1 MDELKERLIHLL
13 HFPNISW
20 TAVYKLLKKDP
31 HLSSLYQQT
40 ANDLQQ
46 YFSSKHNS
54 SFETSPQFTES
65 IHDQIHQYKSNDI
78 QVISIF
84 DKEYPESL
92 KQIYQP
98 PWAIFAKGN
107 LSLLGRGPKLA
118 VVGSRQGS
126 QYGKSAIRFIFPRL
140 IEKGVVIVSG
150 LAKGIDTFAHES
162 AIHLNGSTIAVI
174 AGGLYHIYPK
184 ENTDLALEMTKT
196 QLVLSEYPPDTK
208 PEKWHF
214 PARNRIISGLSFG
227 TLLIEANIK
236 SGSLITANYAVNE
249 GREVFALPGSI
260 FNPLSSG
267 TNHIIQQGA
276 KLITSAEGILEDMQH
291 LISKN

>member
-13 HFPNISW
+13 HYPGISW
-20 TAVYKLLKKDP
+20 TAVYQLLKKDP

-40 ANDLQQ
+40 VNDFHQ
-46 YFSSKHNS
+46 FSSSPCNIP
-54 SFETSPQFTES
+54 FETNPQFFES
-65 IHDQIHQYKSNDI
+65 THNKIRQYKSNDI

-107 LSLLGRGPKLA
+107 LSLLGREPKLA
-118 VVGSRQGS
+118 VVGSRQGT

-140 IEKGVVIVSG
+140 VEKGVVIVSG

-162 AIHLNGSTIAVI
+162 ALQLNGSTIAVI
-174 AGGLYHIYPK
+174 AGGLNNIYPK
-184 ENTDLALEMTKT
+184 ENTGLALEMMKT
-196 QLVLSEYPPDTK
+196 QLVLSEYPPDTI

-276 KLITSAEGILEDMQH
+276 KLITSAEGVLEEMKH
-291 LISKN
+291 LLS

>member
-31 HLSSLYQQT
+31 HLTSLYQQT

>member
-20 TAVYKLLKKDP
+20 TAVYQLLKKDP
-31 HLSSLYQQT
+31 HLSSLYRLNP
-40 ANDLQQ
+40 NDLQQ
-46 YFSSKHNS
+46 CSS
-54 SFETSPQFTES
+54 SFETTPQFFES
-65 IHDQIHQYKSNDI
+65 THDLIHQYKSNDI

-84 DKEYPESL
+84 DKEFPESL

-107 LSLLGRGPKLA
+107 LSLLGREPKLA

-126 QYGKSAIRFIFPRL
+126 QYGKSAIRFMFPRL
-140 IEKGVVIVSG
+140 IEKDIVIVSG

-162 AIHLNGSTIAVI
+162 AIRLNGSTIAVI

-276 KLITSAEGILEDMQH
+276 KLITSAEEILEDMQH
-291 LISKN
+291 LFSKN

>member
-13 HFPNISW
+13 HYPNISW
-20 TAVYKLLKKDP
+20 TAVYQLLKNDP
-31 HLSSLYQQT
+31 QLSSLYQQT
-40 ANDLQQ
+40 TIDLHQ
-46 YFSSKHNS
+46 YSSSTHNTSSKIV
-54 SFETSPQFTES
+54 PQFFES
-65 IHDQIHQYKSNDI
+65 IHDQIQQYKSNDI
-78 QVISIF
+78 HVISIF

-107 LSLLGRGPKLA
+107 LSLLGREPKLA

-126 QYGKSAIRFIFPRL
+126 QYGKSAIHFIFPRL

-162 AIHLNGSTIAVI
+162 ALQLNGNTIAVI

-184 ENTDLALEMTKT
+184 ENTDLALEMMKT

-276 KLITSAEGILEDMQH
+276 KLITSAEGILEDTKH
-291 LISKN
+291 LFS

>member
-20 TAVYKLLKKDP
+20 TAVYQQLKKDP

-54 SFETSPQFTES
+54 SFETSPQFIES

-107 LSLLGRGPKLA
+107 LSLLGREPKLA

-140 IEKGVVIVSG
+140 IEKEVVIVSG

-162 AIHLNGSTIAVI
+162 AINLNGSTIAVI

-291 LISKN
+291 LISKI

>member
-13 HFPNISW
+13 HYPGISW
-20 TAVYKLLKKDP
+20 TAVYQLLKKDP

-40 ANDLQQ
+40 VNDFHQ
-46 YFSSKHNS
+46 FSSSPCNI
-54 SFETSPQFTES
+54 SFETNPQFFES
-65 IHDQIHQYKSNDI
+65 IHNKICQYKSNDI

-107 LSLLGRGPKLA
+107 LSLLGREPKLA
-118 VVGSRQGS
+118 VVGSRQGT

-140 IEKGVVIVSG
+140 VEKGVVIVSG

-162 AIHLNGSTIAVI
+162 ALQLNGSTIAVI
-174 AGGLYHIYPK
+174 AGGLNHIYPK
-184 ENTDLALEMTKT
+184 ENTGLALEMMKT
-196 QLVLSEYPPDTK
+196 QLVLSEYPPDTI

-276 KLITSAEGILEDMQH
+276 KLITSAEGVLEEMKH
-291 LISKN
+291 LLS

>member
-20 TAVYKLLKKDP
+20 TAVYQLLKKDP

-40 ANDLQQ
+40 AIDLQQ
-46 YFSSKHNS
+46 YFSSTHNT
-54 SFETSPQFTES
+54 SFKTVPQFFES
-65 IHDQIHQYKSNDI
+65 THDQIRQYKSNDI
-78 QVISIF
+78 QLISIF

-98 PWAIFAKGN
+98 PWVIFAKGN
-107 LSLLGRGPKLA
+107 LSLLGREPKLA

-140 IEKGVVIVSG
+140 IEKEVVIVSG

-162 AIHLNGSTIAVI
+162 AINLNGSTIAVI

-291 LISKN
+291 LISKI

>member
-13 HFPNISW
+13 HYPNISW
-20 TAVYKLLKKDP
+20 TSVYQLLKKDP
-31 HLSSLYQQT
+31 HLSTLYHQT
-40 ANDLQQ
+40 ANDHQQ
-46 YFSSKHNS
+46 FFFSKHNS
-54 SFETSPQFTES
+54 SSETAPQFIES
-65 IHDQIHQYKSNDI
+65 SLDQIRQYKSNGI

-107 LSLLGRGPKLA
+107 LSLLGREPKLA

-126 QYGKSAIRFIFPRL
+126 PYGKSAIRLIFPRL
-140 IEKGVVIVSG
+140 IEKGIVIVSG

-162 AIHLNGSTIAVI
+162 AIQLNGSTIAVI

-196 QLVLSEYPPDTK
+196 QLVLSEYPPDAF

-276 KLITSAEGILEDMQH
+276 KLITSAEGILEEMQH